1 MTFLTAN
8 RDRSNPRRAT
18 RRRFLQSALFAGG
31 AGLSLSDVLALQA
44 AGAKSGSRAVA
55 KDTAV
60 IQIWLGGGPS
70 QFETFDPKPAAPA
83 EFRGPYN
90 AISTKLPGIAFCET
104 MPLTAMAMK
113 RAAVIRTLSHTTN
126 GHFVGA
132 HWCMSGYAGTTGR
145 ITHPCSGAIASRFR
159 GPVRPGMP
167 GYVLLTEDQTRNPE
181 IGEVTSPA
189 YLGVQHSPFT
199 VFQDP
204 FRWKYQPEKVNAAV
218 SNLKLAD
225 DLTLDRVGDR
235 RTLLKGLDRFSRWA
249 DAISTMKGIDEMNR
263 QALDM
268 VTGGA
273 ARRAFDLTRES
284 QQTRDRYGRNR
295 WGQMGL
301 LARRLVEAGVTFVT
315 FNTAPDS
322 LSWDWHRNIV
332 DDKRPADGSDG
343 PSRGMN
349 ITGPPLDQMLSALID
364 DLYDRGLDKK
374 VLLLVWGEFGR
385 TPRVNKTGGRD
396 HWGALQSVLLSGGGL
411 KVGQVIG
418 RSNPKGEV
426 PIRRPVHPTDVLAT
440 LYRHLGIATDQHT
453 VNNAGRPIPILSSG
467 KPIDELL

>member
-1 MTFLTAN
+1 MMFSAFPPQPS
-8 RDRSNPRRAT
+8 RS
-18 RRRFLQSALFAGG
+18 RRRFLQSTLVAGG
-31 AGLSLSDVLALQA
+31 AGLSLSDVLAMKERA
-44 AGAKSGSRAVA
+44 AESGSRADV

-70 QFETFDPKPAAPA
+70 QFETFDPKPSAPV
-83 EFRGPYN
+83 EFRGPYQ
-90 AISTKLPGIAFCET
+90 AISTNLPGIQFCEM
-104 MPLTAMAMK
+104 MPKTAQAMH
-113 RAAVIRTLSHTTN
+113 RAAVIRTVAHTTN

-132 HWCMSGYAGTTGR
+132 HWCMSGYEGVTGR
-145 ITHPCSGAIASRFR
+145 TTHPSSGAVASRFR
-159 GPVRPGMP
+159 GPARAGMP
-167 GYVLLTEDQTRNPE
+167 GYVLLTEEQTRNPE
-181 IGEVTSPA
+181 IGTVTSPA

-199 VFQDP
+199 IFQDP
-204 FRWKYQPEKVNAAV
+204 FHWQYQPEKVRTAV
-218 SNLKLAD
+218 SSLKLAD
-225 DLTLDRVGDR
+225 DITLDRVADR
-235 RTLLKGLDRFSRWA
+235 RSLLKGLDRFARWA
-249 DAISTMKGIDEMNR
+249 DTARTMQGLDEMNR

-268 VTGGA
+268 VTSGV
-273 ARRAFDLTRES
+273 ARQAFDLTQERQATRE
-284 QQTRDRYGRNR
+284 RYGQNR

-332 DDKRPADGSDG
+332 DDKRPDDGSDG

-349 ITGPPLDQMLSALID
+349 ITGPRLDQMLSALIN

-396 HWGALQSVLLSGGGL
+396 HWGSLQSVLLAGGDL

-418 RSNPKGEV
+418 RSTPKGEV
-426 PIRRPVHPTDVLAT
+426 PADRPVHPTDVLAT
-440 LYRHLGIATDQHT
+440 LYRHLGIATDQHA

-467 KPIDELL
+467 EPIDELI

>member
-1 MTFLTAN
+1 MTQHF
-8 RDRSNPRRAT
+8 SNPNSKT
-18 RRRFLQSALFAGG
+18 HRRRFLQSTLVAGG

-44 AGAKSGSRAVA
+44 VSANRNPQTGK

-70 QFETFDPKPAAPA
+70 QFETFDPKPESPA
-83 EFRGPYN
+83 EFRGPYQS
-90 AISTKLPGIAFCET
+90 ISTKLPGIQFCE
-104 MPLTAMAMK
+104 MLPKTAMAMK
-113 RAAVIRTLSHTTN
+113 RAAIIRSLSHTTN

-145 ITHPCSGAIASRFR
+145 ITHPSSGAVASRFR
-159 GPVRPGMP
+159 GPSRPGMP
-167 GYVLLTEDQTRNPE
+167 GYVLLTEEQTRNPE
-181 IGEVTSPA
+181 IGEVTNPA

-204 FRWKYQPEKVNAAV
+204 FHWNYQPKKVNAAS

-225 DLTLDRVGDR
+225 DLTLDRVEDR
-235 RTLLKGLDRFSRWA
+235 RSLLKGLDRFSRWA
-249 DAISTMKGIDEMNR
+249 DAARAMQGVDEMNR

-284 QQTRDRYGRNR
+284 KKTRDTYGRNR

-301 LARRLVEAGVTFVT
+301 LARRLVESGVTFVT

-349 ITGPPLDQMLSALID
+349 ITGPRLDQMLSALIN
-364 DLYDRGLDKK
+364 DLYERGLDKK
-374 VLLLVWGEFGR
+374 VMLLVWGEFGR

-418 RSNPKGEV
+418 KSNSKGEI
-426 PIRRPVHPTDVLAT
+426 PTDRPVHPTDVLAT
-440 LYRHLGIATDQHT
+440 LYRHLGIATDQHAI
-453 VNNAGRPIPILSSG
+453 NNAGRPIPILSTG
-467 KPIDELL
+467 KPIDELT